1 MKENTTILLGISI
14 MIFMIVHLQE
24 SETLA
29 KNKRNM
35 LTRVCEII
43 ILEICLEAI
52 SNLFLS
58 DRPNFPE
65 IIILKKIIKIVEYSI
80 APIVP
85 IYLTIIVGGH
95 RVNKIEKI
103 ILHVVAISNIFM
115 QIVTGILVEEKI
127 FQGGFVFIMVDVFCF
142 VGLILELTR
151 FACLNQNS
159 NILTLILIATFLIEG
174 AGINNI
180 NSKII
185 KQNWFVLVI
194 NFVLV
199 YIYYVDIYA
208 LQDPLT
214 YLLNKRAYTNALK
227 HVDYTTAFIMIDA
240 NQFKKVNDT
249 YGHQAGDHALQTM
262 AKAIF
267 EVYKKIGY
275 CYRVGGDEFC
285 IILKQGMLDKLVQKS
300 PNWDINKVLTG
311 YSEKLDK
318 KIVEL
323 SKNTEILKNG
333 LSQGYC
339 VYTGQRDRTD
349 GQYKYM
355 SVNECIDMADQEMY
369 NKKSYKR

>member
-1 MKENTTILLGISI
+1 
-14 MIFMIVHLQE
+14 
-24 SETLA
+24 
-29 KNKRNM
+29 
-35 LTRVCEII
+35 
-43 ILEICLEAI
+43 
-52 SNLFLS
+52 
-58 DRPNFPE
+58 
-65 IIILKKIIKIVEYSI
+65 
-80 APIVP
+80 
-85 IYLTIIVGGH
+85 
-95 RVNKIEKI
+95 
-103 ILHVVAISNIFM
+103 
-115 QIVTGILVEEKI
+115 
-127 FQGGFVFIMVDVFCF
+127 
-142 VGLILELTR
+142 
-151 FACLNQNS
+151 
-159 NILTLILIATFLIEG
+159 
-174 AGINNI
+174 
-180 NSKII
+180 
-185 KQNWFVLVI
+185 
-194 NFVLV
+194 
-199 YIYYVDIYA
+199 
-208 LQDPLT
+208 
-214 YLLNKRAYTNALK
+214 
-227 HVDYTTAFIMIDA
+227 MIDA

-349 GQYKYM
+349 SQYKYM